1 MTQPL
6 YGYINQPKYLWLK
19 HLKQK
24 FYTRCLNM
32 KSRTMINT
40 NTTCLTMPSQTMN
53 DQHTFN
59 TKILN
64 KKLFWLTFFDFTLIW
79 KISYFLKWVL
89 MNHPN
94 IVALLWKK
102 NLWGKNWMV
111 QQATLTFK
119 CTYISIFKL
128 YWLSMHWQMITCSI
142 S

>member
-6 YGYINQPKYLWLK
+6 YGYINQPKYLWLR

-24 FYTRCLNM
+24 FYTRCLTM
-32 KSRTMINT
+32 KSRIMINT

-64 KKLFWLTFFDFTLIW
+64 KKLFWFDLTLIW

-102 NLWGKNWMV
+102 RTEWFNKQHWPSNAHIFQYLNCTDYQCIGKW
-111 QQATLTFK
+111 
-119 CTYISIFKL
+119 
-128 YWLSMHWQMITCSI
+128 
-142 S
+142 